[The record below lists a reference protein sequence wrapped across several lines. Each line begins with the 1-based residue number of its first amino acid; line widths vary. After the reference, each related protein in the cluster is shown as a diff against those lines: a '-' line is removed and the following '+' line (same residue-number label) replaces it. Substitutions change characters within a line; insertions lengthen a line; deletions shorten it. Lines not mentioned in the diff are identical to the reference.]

1 VKVKRNGQATPLDKD
16 TYELI
21 SEKLPSELHR
31 LFLAIAW
38 YTGERPQAI
47 LKLDVNNV
55 YQNCLLLQPREK
67 IIFPAYSRKGRA
79 TREIFTHRE
88 VKLRLS
94 AYQPPQSGFL
104 FPSYS
109 KDKHLSRQAM
119 DKAFRKALEAA
130 NLQNQG
136 FSLYSCRRGFITHL
150 YQKGFGI
157 KTIQALTG
165 HQSISSLIRY
175 IDVTESQLKNA
186 ISNF

>member
-21 SEKLPSELHR
+21 SESLPSELHR
-31 LFLAIAW
+31 LFFAIAW

-47 LKLDVNNV
+47 LKLEVNNV
-55 YQNCLLLQPREK
+55 YQNCLLRLPREK
-67 IIFPAYSRKGRA
+67 IIFPAHSRKGRA
-79 TREIFTHRE
+79 TREIFTHRAL
-88 VKLRLS
+88 KLILC
-94 AYQPPQSGFL
+94 AYQPPPSGFL

-109 KDKHLSRQAM
+109 RARHLSRQAM

-130 NLQNQG
+130 SLQNQG
-136 FSLYSCRRGFITHL
+136 FSLYSFRRGFITHL

-165 HQSISSLIRY
+165 HKSISSLVKY